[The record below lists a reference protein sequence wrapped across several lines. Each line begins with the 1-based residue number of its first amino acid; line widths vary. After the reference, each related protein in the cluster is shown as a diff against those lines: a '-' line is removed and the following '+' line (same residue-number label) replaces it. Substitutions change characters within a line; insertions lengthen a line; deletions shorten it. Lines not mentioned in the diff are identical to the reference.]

1 MTFLIRMEI
10 RDSKVDYSSE
20 EWLGV
25 GKGEVED
32 GKMGERTNSGWCG
45 K

>member
-1 MTFLIRMEI
+1 MTLLIGMDI

-20 EWLGV
+20 EWMGV

-32 GKMGERTNSGWCG
+32 GKEGERMNCVFCV